1 MNGILGENYDCPLYY
16 NPIIILRSPSNITLT
31 FPGIIGGPFM
41 NKEGLTSLWFTVVP
55 NNTKRMYGIPNAIM
69 LREFQFMESVQE
81 GRDVFSGYTTM
92 CWHMLCPA

>member
-1 MNGILGENYDCPLYY
+1 MELWYLLEASFLTQIMKDPAFFY

-81 GRDVFSGYTTM
+81 VEMYFQVTS
-92 CWHMLCPA
+92 L